1 MICLVNE
8 IIFETLFVI
17 LFVVSYTNSTST
29 GTLGILIRAYSGM
42 THKKL
47 TYCHHLSAFIVFT
60 HMSVQYLTLAALIY
74 KAYDPL

>member
-1 MICLVNE
+1 MICLVYE

-17 LFVVSYTNSTST
+17 LFVQVSYTNSAD
-29 GTLGILIRAYSGM
+29 TLGILIRAYSGM

-60 HMSVQYLTLAALIY
+60 HISVQYLTLAALIY